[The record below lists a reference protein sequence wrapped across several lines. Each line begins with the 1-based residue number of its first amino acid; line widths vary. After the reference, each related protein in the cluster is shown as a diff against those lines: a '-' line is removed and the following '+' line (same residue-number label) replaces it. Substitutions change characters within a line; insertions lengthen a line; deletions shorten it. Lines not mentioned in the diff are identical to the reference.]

1 MDALMLELTI
11 YLVAMILLIV
21 EVFVPAGGALGL
33 GAIICFIYSIY
44 HAFDRDA
51 PVAGSIFIVITVAYL
66 IGIVFLWLRV
76 VQHRTDLSEADST
89 GEDVHAAESL
99 VGRTG
104 KSVTPLRPAGIA
116 TIAGQ
121 RYDVVTAGEFIEGG
135 ATVLVMEA
143 AANRI
148 LVREVEGSGPS

>member
-11 YLVAMILLIV
+11 YLIAMILLIV

-33 GAIICFIYSIY
+33 GAVICFIYSIY

-51 PVAGSIFIVITVAYL
+51 PVVGSIFIAITVAYL
-66 IGIVFLWLRV
+66 VGMVFLWLRV
-76 VQHRTDLSEADST
+76 VQHRTNLGEADST
-89 GEDVHAAESL
+89 GEDVQAAESL

-104 KSVTPLRPAGIA
+104 KAVTPLRPAGIA
-116 TIAGQ
+116 NIAGQ
-121 RYDVVTAGEFIEGG
+121 RYDVVTGGEFVEGG
-135 ATVLVMEA
+135 AAVLVMEA

-148 LVREVEGSGPS
+148 LVREVDGTGPS